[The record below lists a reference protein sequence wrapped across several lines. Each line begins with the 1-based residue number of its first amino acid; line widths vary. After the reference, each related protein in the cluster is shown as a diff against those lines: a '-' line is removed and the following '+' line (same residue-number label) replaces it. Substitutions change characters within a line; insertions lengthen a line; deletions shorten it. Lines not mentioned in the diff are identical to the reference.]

1 MLLLGLPRLTAGTF
15 REPWL
20 PAWGREWHIAY
31 DAGAGVTTYG
41 GTTMT
46 MTSTARPLAVD
57 ADGHVLEP
65 RDTWQRYLEPGFRD
79 RAIRIERDGDGVEVL
94 LVDGRP
100 HRALRGRLGALG
112 GIGMESADLMTVGQR
127 SYEDGCPP
135 GGYDPHARLRVMDD
149 EQIDVALLYPTIGI
163 AWEGLVRDPEL
174 ATAYCRAYNR
184 WIVDFCSADRRRLVP
199 IAHVCLMDPEGA
211 VAEVRRARRDG
222 CAGVYLSP
230 DPPARGGRQF
240 DDPSLAPFWEAVQEL
255 EMPVAFHVVARSEQQ
270 TLREW
275 TGAGDHPVGG
285 VVFGFAFL
293 ALDVMVAFTSMM
305 TRGLFETYP
314 RLKLAVLEA
323 GSNWITAWL
332 DRLDHKSEVMR
343 PFSPLSLLPSE
354 YFKRQCVIS
363 AEPDESLTGPVVEHL
378 GADYVIWASD
388 YPHLDASFHVVRTI
402 RERLAGLPPDAQ
414 RKVLGANALRFYGL
428 TA

>member
-1 MLLLGLPRLTAGTF
+1 M
-15 REPWL
+15 
-20 PAWGREWHIAY
+20 
-31 DAGAGVTTYG
+31 TT
-41 GTTMT
+41 TER
-46 MTSTARPLAVD
+46 SLAVD

-65 RDTWQRYLEPGFRD
+65 RDTWQRYLEPAFRD
-79 RAIRIERDGDGVEVL
+79 RAIRIERDADGVEVL
-94 LVDGRP
+94 LADGRP
-100 HRALRGRLGALG
+100 HLALRGRLGALG

-149 EQIDVALLYPTIGI
+149 ELIDVALLYPTIGI
-163 AWEGLVRDPEL
+163 AWEGLVRDPQL
-174 ATAYCRAYNR
+174 ATAYTRAYNR

-199 IAHVCLMDPEGA
+199 IAHICLMDPAGA
-211 VAEVRRARRDG
+211 AAEVRRARASG

-240 DDPSLAPFWEAVQEL
+240 DDPDLAPFWEAVQEL
-255 EMPVAFHVVARSEQQ
+255 EMPVAFHVVARSESQM
-270 TLREW
+270 LREW
-275 TGAGDHPVGG
+275 QRAGDNPVGG

-378 GADYVIWASD
+378 GDDYVVWASD

-402 RERLAGLPPDAQ
+402 RERLAGLPHESQ
-414 RKVLGANALRFYGL
+414 RKVLGGNALRFYGL

>member
-1 MLLLGLPRLTAGTF
+1 MSTLTTNG
-15 REPWL
+15 
-20 PAWGREWHIAY
+20 
-31 DAGAGVTTYG
+31 GVT
-41 GTTMT
+41 
-46 MTSTARPLAVD
+46 VD

-65 RDTWQRYLEPGFRD
+65 RDVWLRYLEPELRD
-79 RAIRIERDGDGVEVL
+79 RAIRIERDAQGVEVL

-100 HRALRGRLGALG
+100 HLSLRGRLGALG
-112 GIGMESADLMTVGQR
+112 GIGMDSADLMTVGER

-135 GGYDPHARLRVMDD
+135 GGYDPQARLKIMDG
-149 EQIDVALLYPTIGI
+149 EKIDVVLLYPTIGI
-163 AWEGLVRDPEL
+163 AWEGLVRDPKL

-184 WIVDFCSADRRRLVP
+184 WIVDFCATDKRRLVP
-199 IAHVCLMDPEGA
+199 IAHICLKDPDGA
-211 VAEVRRARRDG
+211 VVEVERARKAG

-230 DPPARGGRQF
+230 DPASRDGMQF
-240 DDPSLAPFWEAVQEL
+240 DDPRLAPFWSKVQDL
-255 EMPVAFHVVARSEQQ
+255 DMPVAFHVVARGNE
-270 TLREW
+270 TLPGW
-275 TGAGDHPVGG
+275 FSPNDGAVGT

-293 ALDVMVAFTSMM
+293 ALDVMAAFTAMM

-343 PFSPLSLLPSE
+343 PFSSLKLLPSE
-354 YFKRQCVIS
+354 YFRRQCVIS

-378 GADYVIWASD
+378 GADYVVWASD
-388 YPHLDASFHVVRTI
+388 YPHLDASFHVVDTI
-402 RERLAGLPPDAQ
+402 RERISGLSADAR
-414 RKVLGANALRFYGL
+414 RKVLGDNALRFYGL

>member
-1 MLLLGLPRLTAGTF
+1 
-15 REPWL
+15 
-20 PAWGREWHIAY
+20 
-31 DAGAGVTTYG
+31 VTTA
-41 GTTMT
+41 
-46 MTSTARPLAVD
+46 TASKPLTVD

-65 RDTWQRYLEPGFRD
+65 RDTWQRYLEPAFRD
-79 RAIRIERDGDGVEVL
+79 RAIRIQRDDAGVEVL

-100 HRALRGRLGALG
+100 HLGLRGRLGALG
-112 GIGMESADLMTVGQR
+112 GIGMDSGDLMTVGQR

-135 GGYDPHARLRVMDD
+135 GGYDPQARLRVMDA
-149 EQIDVALLYPTIGI
+149 EQIDIALLYPTIGI
-163 AWEGLVRDPEL
+163 AWEGLVRDPQL
-174 ATAYCRAYNR
+174 ATAYTRAYNR

-199 IAHVCLMDPEGA
+199 IAHICLIDPDGA
-211 VAEVRRARRDG
+211 VAEVRRARQDG

-230 DPPARGGRQF
+230 DPPARSGRQF
-240 DDPSLAPFWEAVQEL
+240 DDPSLAPFWQAVQDL
-255 EMPVAFHVVARSEQQ
+255 DMPVAFHVVARSDSMLAPWSNA
-270 TLREW
+270 TDLSAG
-275 TGAGDHPVGG
+275 GA
-285 VVFGFAFL
+285 VFSFAFL

-314 RLKLAVLEA
+314 RLRLAVLEA

-343 PFSPLSLLPSE
+343 PFSPLTLLPSE

-378 GADYVIWASD
+378 GADYVVWASD

-402 RERLAGLPPDAQ
+402 RERLAGLPDESQ
-414 RKVLGANALRFYGL
+414 HKVLGANALRFYGL
-428 TA
+428 GT